1 MNGKWLQSLMARRSF
16 LSRLGLGVGVVGAA
30 AVSGQAALAV
40 DAPSATPEETFRPAR
55 HATDDWMDKIPGVH
69 RIVFDCITPDAFAN
83 AMRFANNY
91 YNTNDATYGVKSGDL
106 AVLIIARHHATSF
119 AYKDALWAKW
129 GKDFVE
135 QAEYTDPKNSQ
146 PPTANPYA
154 QPAGGQSDVAG
165 TMDALIKK
173 GVQFGVCATASRGI
187 AGRVAKAT
195 SGDQDAILKEI
206 GDNLVP
212 NARLVPAGIVAMS
225 RAQEHGYT
233 LVTPG

>member
-1 MNGKWLQSLMARRSF
+1 MNANWLQSLMARRSF
-16 LSRLGLGVGVVGAA
+16 LSRLGLGAGIVGAA
-30 AVSGQAALAV
+30 AVGGPAAMA

-55 HATDDWMDKIPGVH
+55 HAQDDWMDKFPGVH
-69 RIVFDCITPDAFAN
+69 RLVFDCITPEALSN

-91 YNTNDATYGVKSGDL
+91 YNTNETTYGLKPGDL

-129 GKDFVE
+129 GKEFVE

-146 PPTANPYA
+146 PPTANPFA
-154 QPAGGQSDVAG
+154 QPEGGQSDVAG
-165 TMDALIKK
+165 LLDALTKK

-195 SGDQDAILKEI
+195 GGDQNAILKEI

-212 NARLVPAGIVAMS
+212 NSRLVPAGIVATS
-225 RAQEHGYT
+225 RAQEHGFT